1 MWLSQIFLFQFFRD
15 AMSLNLKGTQNIIKL
30 CRGMKHL
37 EVGIPA
43 KRRKL
48 MQRKQQ
54 WQKKLKKCNSALCIT
69 IKLSELLF
77 LLLL

>member
-1 MWLSQIFLFQFFRD
+1 
-15 AMSLNLKGTQNIIKL
+15 MSLNLKGTQNIIKL

-69 IKLSELLF
+69 IKLSELNFFCYYYDDDDRHHLN
-77 LLLL
+77 LVHVM

>member
-1 MWLSQIFLFQFFRD
+1 
-15 AMSLNLKGTQNIIKL
+15 MSLNLKGTQNIIKL

-54 WQKKLKKCNSALCIT
+54 WQKKLKYVTLYNN
-69 IKLSELLF
+69 
-77 LLLL
+77 

>member
-1 MWLSQIFLFQFFRD
+1 
-15 AMSLNLKGTQNIIKL
+15 
-30 CRGMKHL
+30 MKHL

-54 WQKKLKKCNSALCIT
+54 WQKKLKKCNSALCI
-69 IKLSELLF
+69 LSSLSYCFCYYYDDDDHHLN
-77 LLLL
+77 LVHVM

>member
-1 MWLSQIFLFQFFRD
+1 MVVTDLFVLIFFRD

-54 WQKKLKKCNSALCIT
+54 WQKKLKYVTLYNN
-69 IKLSELLF
+69 
-77 LLLL
+77 